1 MFMKKSNALL
11 LQATVDE
18 LRSGVIHDAKAGEH
32 RCLFCD
38 AVYEDGCV
46 YPDGARFF
54 EASRAAREHVAHAHG
69 GAGQA
74 LLDLGKGY
82 AGMTDI
88 QQRLVQLSL
97 RGYTDDDIGREMGIA
112 ASTVRNHRFKLRER
126 VAQARVFLAVM
137 DIMERTMR
145 DENRLIP
152 VPASTPV
159 SDERFAVTAA
169 ESQKIEKRLF
179 DGDGALRRFPTKAK
193 EQIVVLRR
201 VLRSF
206 APDLRYSEKEVN
218 EMLGRSYEDYALLRR
233 LLVDYGFLDRKRDG
247 SEYWVRR

>member
-46 YPDGARFF
+46 YPDGTRFF
-54 EASRAAREHVAHAHG
+54 EASRAAREHVTHAHG
-69 GAGQA
+69 GAGRA
-74 LLDLGKGY
+74 LLELGKRFVGL
-82 AGMTDI
+82 TDI
-88 QQRLVQLSL
+88 QQRLVSLSL
-97 RGYTDDDIGREMGIA
+97 QGYTDDDIGREMGIA

-137 DIMERTMR
+137 DIMEKTMR
-145 DENRLIP
+145 DENRFVP
-152 VPASTPV
+152 VPASAPV

-169 ESQKIEKRLF
+169 ESQQIEKRLF
-179 DGDGALRRFPTKAK
+179 DDDGALRRFPMKAK

-206 APDLRYSEKEVN
+206 APDLRYQEKEVN
-218 EMLGRSYEDYALLRR
+218 EILGRSYGDYVLLRR